1 MDHGIPRVGLG
12 LNAQRAD
19 RVSPKKDREREE
31 QADFAEAMEH
41 RGEKEAA
48 ASHDEPPKPHEIEA
62 PSMGYPTEDEAGNS
76 LDLKA

>member
-19 RVSPKKDREREE
+19 RVTPKKDREREE

-41 RGEKEAA
+41 RGQKRPPAPTEA
-48 ASHDEPPKPHEIEA
+48 HHEHEA
-62 PSMGYPTEDEAGNS
+62 PDVGYPTDDEAGTS

>member
-1 MDHGIPRVGLG
+1 MDRGIPRVGLG
-12 LNAQRAD
+12 LNAQRTD

-41 RGEKEAA
+41 RGQKESKEAA
-48 ASHDEPPKPHEIEA
+48 AKRHEIEA
-62 PSMGYPTEDEAGNS
+62 ADVGYPSDDEAGNS

>member
-1 MDHGIPRVGLG
+1 MDQGIPRVGLG

-19 RVSPKKDREREE
+19 RVSPKRDREREE

-41 RGEKEAA
+41 RGQKETREPAAKRHELEAA
-48 ASHDEPPKPHEIEA
+48 DV
-62 PSMGYPTEDEAGNS
+62 GYPTDDEAGNS

>member
-41 RGEKEAA
+41 RGPKDTQLFD
-48 ASHDEPPKPHEIEA
+48 DESAKKHAPEA